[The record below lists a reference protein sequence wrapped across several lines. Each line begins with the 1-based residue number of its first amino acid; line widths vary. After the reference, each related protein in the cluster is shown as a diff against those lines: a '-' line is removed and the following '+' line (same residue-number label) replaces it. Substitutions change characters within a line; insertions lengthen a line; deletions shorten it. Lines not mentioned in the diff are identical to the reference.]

1 MNTRQPV
8 WTAMTGRST
17 RAALTGRSARAVLL
31 SLALAT
37 TACQTV
43 QTTQPGALGVTRTQ
57 SMAVSRQQIDQASQ
71 EAYNKML
78 ADAQQKGLL
87 NRDPAVTQ
95 RVQRI
100 AARLIPHT
108 VAFRPD
114 APGWKWEVNVF
125 SSDQVNAFCMAG
137 GKIGIYTGLIQ
148 KLNVTDDE
156 LAAVIGH
163 EIGHALREHVR
174 EAVSRQMVTST
185 LLGIGAAGVA
195 IATGTGQ
202 SGAQLGQQLGGA
214 VTQVMFTLPNSRE
227 NEQEA
232 DLIGVELAARGGFDP
247 RAATT
252 LWQKMAQVGGGGGP
266 SFLST
271 HPSPASRQ
279 ADLAKAADKVMP
291 LYLAATQRR

>member
-1 MNTRQPV
+1 MN
-8 WTAMTGRST
+8 WGRLLRKVSWLWLPALLL
-17 RAALTGRSARAVLL
+17 AA
-31 SLALAT
+31 
-37 TACQTV
+37 TACQSV
-43 QTTQPGALGVTRTQ
+43 QTTQPGALGVSRQQ

-78 ADAQQKGLL
+78 AEAQQKGIL
-87 NRDPAVTQ
+87 NRDFAATQ

-108 VAFRPD
+108 AAFRSD
-114 APGWKWEVNVF
+114 APGWRWEVNVF

-137 GKIGIYTGLIQ
+137 GKIGVYTGLIQ
-148 KLNVTDDE
+148 KLNITDDE
-156 LAAVIGH
+156 LAAVVGH

-174 EAVSRQMVTST
+174 EAVSRQMVTGT
-185 LLGIGAAGVA
+185 LLSIGATGLA
-195 IATGTGQ
+195 IATGTGS
-202 SGAQLGQQLGGA
+202 SGAQLGQQLGGM

-232 DLIGVELAARGGFDP
+232 DLIGLELAARGGFDP

-252 LWQKMAQVGGGGGP
+252 LWQKMASLGGGSGP

-279 ADLAKAADKVMP
+279 ADLTSAAQRVLP
-291 LYLAATQRR
+291 LYEAALQRR

>member
-1 MNTRQPV
+1 
-8 WTAMTGRST
+8 MTHLTPLWRTPLARS
-17 RAALTGRSARAVLL
+17 VLL
-31 SLALAT
+31 GLALAA

-43 QTTQPGALGVTRTQ
+43 QTTQPGALGVTRQQ

-78 ADAQQKGLL
+78 VEAQQKGLL
-87 NRDPAVTQ
+87 NRDVAAAQ

-108 VAFRPD
+108 AVFRPD
-114 APGWKWEVNVF
+114 APSWRWEVNVF
-125 SSDQVNAFCMAG
+125 SNDQVNAFCMAG
-137 GKIGIYTGLIQ
+137 GKIGVYTGLIQ

-156 LAAVIGH
+156 LAAVVGH

-174 EAVSRQMVTST
+174 EAVSRQMVTGT
-185 LLGIGAAGVA
+185 LLGIGATGIA

-214 VTQVMFTLPNSRE
+214 ITQVMFTLPNSRE

-232 DLIGVELAARGGFDP
+232 DLIGLELAARGGFDP
-247 RAATT
+247 RAAAT
-252 LWQKMAQVGGGGGP
+252 LWQKMASLGGGGGP

-279 ADLAKAADKVMP
+279 ADLAVAAQKVMP
-291 LYLAATQRR
+291 LYEATLQRR

>member
-1 MNTRQPV
+1 MTHSHSV
-8 WTAMTGRST
+8 WRAHFSRSI
-17 RAALTGRSARAVLL
+17 LL
-31 SLALAT
+31 GLVLAT

-43 QTTQPGALGVTRTQ
+43 QTTQPGALGVTRQQ

-78 ADAQQKGLL
+78 AEAQQKGIL
-87 NRDPAVTQ
+87 NRDAAATQ

-100 AARLIPHT
+100 AARLIPYT
-108 VAFRPD
+108 AVFRPD
-114 APGWKWEVNVF
+114 APGWRWEVNVF

-137 GKIGIYTGLIQ
+137 GKIGVYTGLIN
-148 KLNVTDDE
+148 KLNITDDE
-156 LAAVIGH
+156 LAAVVGH

-174 EAVSRQMVTST
+174 EAVSRQMVTGT
-185 LLGIGAAGVA
+185 LLGIGATGIA

-227 NEQEA
+227 NEHEA
-232 DLIGVELAARGGFDP
+232 DLIGVELAARAGFDP
-247 RAATT
+247 RAATS
-252 LWQKMAQVGGGGGP
+252 LWQKMASLGGGSGP

-279 ADLAKAADKVMP
+279 ADLTVAAQKVMP
-291 LYLAATQRR
+291 LYEATQQRR

>member
-1 MNTRQPV
+1 MNRPPH
-8 WTAMTGRST
+8 AALSCLNPFRRRLP
-17 RAALTGRSARAVLL
+17 RAALLG
-31 SLALAT
+31 LALAT

-43 QTTQPGALGVTRTQ
+43 QTTQPGALGVSRTQ

-71 EAYNKML
+71 DAYNKML
-78 ADAQQKGLL
+78 AEAQQKGAL
-87 NRDPAVTQ
+87 NRDLAMTQ

-108 VAFRPD
+108 AVFRPD
-114 APGWKWEVNVF
+114 APGWRWEVNVF
-125 SSDQVNAFCMAG
+125 SSDDVNAFCMAG
-137 GKIGIYTGLIQ
+137 GKIGVYTGLIQ
-148 KLNVTDDE
+148 KLNITDDE

-174 EAVSRQMVTST
+174 EAVSRQMVTNA
-185 LLGIGAAGVA
+185 LLGIAATGVA

-214 VTQVMFTLPNSRE
+214 ITQVMFTLPNSRE

-232 DLIGVELAARGGFDP
+232 DLIGLELAARGGFDP
-247 RAATT
+247 RAATS
-252 LWQKMAQVGGGGGP
+252 LWQKMSQLGGARGP

-279 ADLAKAADKVMP
+279 ADLAAAAEKVMP
-291 LYLAATQRR
+291 LYQATIQRR